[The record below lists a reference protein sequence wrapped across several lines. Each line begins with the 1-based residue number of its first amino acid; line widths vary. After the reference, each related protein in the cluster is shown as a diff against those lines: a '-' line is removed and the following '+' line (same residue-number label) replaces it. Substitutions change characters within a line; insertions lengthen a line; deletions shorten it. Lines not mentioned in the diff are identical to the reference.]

1 MAVAVQLTPDDLRQL
16 AHGYIWI
23 LTQELFKTQKPDFSK
38 ADIQALSSFL
48 SKAGKVNHPCFQLKK
63 VEMTARELAING
75 EPVLKGPQKIARLI
89 QCAQL
94 FLEEMGDSPT
104 EIEVLSNAP
113 FSNLP
118 DLVSRLNVLQKSAE
132 K

>member
-1 MAVAVQLTPDDLRQL
+1 MGTSGSVPKDNS
-16 AHGYIWI
+16 
-23 LTQELFKTQKPDFSK
+23 KPKCRDFSK
-38 ADIQALSSFL
+38 ADLKALDAFL
-48 SKAGKVNHPCFQLKK
+48 SKASMIKCPSFRLEKM
-63 VEMTARELAING
+63 EMTARELAING

-94 FLEEMGDSPT
+94 FLEELGDNPT
-104 EIEVLSNAP
+104 EVEALSNAP

-118 DLVSRLNVLQKSAE
+118 DLVSRLKVLQKSAG